1 SVSQGERVEHLGRI
15 EAKAGLRI
23 LHLTLSHPVDP
34 KTGHLHSIEAR
45 RWNRLSTVATTTNDN
60 TLRPTLA
67 RGKET
72 WDIPRVVLAIAVQG
86 HHRTGSTP
94 QRFGKATLQRFPLTS
109 VPGQGEHAGPCR
121 GSLRPTTIL

>member
-1 SVSQGERVEHLGRI
+1 VEDIGWI
-15 EAKAGLRI
+15 KAKAGLRI
-23 LHLTLSHPVDP
+23 LHLAMSHPVDP

-45 RWNRLSTVATTTNDN
+45 RWNRLSAVATTTNDN

-72 WDIPRVVLAIAVQG
+72 WDISWIVLSIAIQG
-86 HHRTGSTP
+86 HHSMGPTP
-94 QRFGKATLQRFPLTS
+94 QRFGKATLQRFPLPT

-121 GSLRPTTIL
+121 GSTLPTAIL